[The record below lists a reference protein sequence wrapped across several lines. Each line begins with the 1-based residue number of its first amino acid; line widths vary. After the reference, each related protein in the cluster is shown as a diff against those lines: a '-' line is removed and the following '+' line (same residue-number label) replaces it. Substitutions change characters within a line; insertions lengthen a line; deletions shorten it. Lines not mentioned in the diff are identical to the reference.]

1 MQTTVT
7 HARNPLAGWDISVS
21 AKAGDKE
28 TIIGARILV
37 NGFPQYDETFDEQ
50 LNQWQQQLTQQGDY
64 PEENKVLV
72 EITNGNGDVIRT
84 QDSWK

>member
-1 MQTTVT
+1 LTY
-7 HARNPLAGWDISVS
+7 ANNRNSRAAGWDLSVS

-28 TIIGARILV
+28 TINGARILV
-37 NGFPQYDETFDEQ
+37 NGFAQYDEIFDEP
-50 LNQWQQQLTQQGDY
+50 LDQWQQQLLQQGDY
-64 PEENKVLV
+64 PEENTVLV

>member
-28 TIIGARILV
+28 TITGARILV
-37 NGFPQYDETFDEQ
+37 NGFSQYDEIFDAP
-50 LNQWQQQLTQQGDY
+50 LNQWTQQLLQQGDF
-64 PEENKVLV
+64 PEENEVLV
-72 EITNGNGDVIRT
+72 EITNGNDDVIRT

>member
-7 HARNPLAGWDISVS
+7 HTRNPLAGWDISVS

-28 TIIGARILV
+28 NITGARILV
-37 NGFPQYDETFDEQ
+37 NGFAQYDEIFEAPLD
-50 LNQWQQQLTQQGDY
+50 QWTQQLVQQGDF

-72 EITNGNGDVIRT
+72 EITNGNGDIIRT

>member
-21 AKAGDKE
+21 TKAGDKE
-28 TIIGARILV
+28 TITGARILV
-37 NGFPQYDETFDEQ
+37 NGFAQYDETFDTP
-50 LNQWQQQLTQQGDY
+50 LNQWTQQLVQQGDF
-64 PEENKVLV
+64 PEENEVLV
-72 EITNGNGDVIRT
+72 EITNGNGDIIRT

>member
-28 TIIGARILV
+28 TINGARILV
-37 NGFPQYDETFDEQ
+37 NGFAQYDETFDAP
-50 LNQWQQQLTQQGDY
+50 LDQWQQELLQQGDY

-84 QDSWK
+84 QDSWE

>member
-1 MQTTVT
+1 MQTTLT
-7 HARNPLAGWDISVS
+7 HVRNPLAGWDISAS

-28 TIIGARILV
+28 TISGARILV
-37 NGFPQYDETFDEQ
+37 NGFPQYDETFDEP
-50 LNQWQQQLTQQGDY
+50 LDQWQQQLTQQGDY
-64 PEENKVLV
+64 PEENTVLV

>member
-1 MQTTVT
+1 
-7 HARNPLAGWDISVS
+7 
-21 AKAGDKE
+21 
-28 TIIGARILV
+28 V
-37 NGFPQYDETFDEQ
+37 NGFAQYDEIFEEP

-64 PEENKVLV
+64 PEENTVLI